1 MPQQP
6 HRSGAAN
13 STARPATGR
22 SFVIVL
28 IVAALSAAAVT
39 IWTFYSVG
47 KTPRRDGAAAASFK
61 I

>member
-6 HRSGAAN
+6 QRPSVTG
-13 STARPATGR
+13 RPATGR
-22 SFVIVL
+22 SFVIILV
-28 IVAALSAAAVT
+28 VAALSAVVVT
-39 IWTFYSVG
+39 VWTFYSIG